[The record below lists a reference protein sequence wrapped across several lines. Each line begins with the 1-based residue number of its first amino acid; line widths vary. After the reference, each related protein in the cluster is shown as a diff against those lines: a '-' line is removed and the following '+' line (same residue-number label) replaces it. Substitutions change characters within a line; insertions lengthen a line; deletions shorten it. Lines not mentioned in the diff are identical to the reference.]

1 MIITHQQ
8 KLECDDF
15 GGEGSEA
22 YNALASA
29 LWRAAGG
36 KDSVYAY
43 LEKAP
48 KTSLV
53 VELCDAL
60 NEIGYKIVPK

>member
-1 MIITHQQ
+1 MDRKI

-29 LWRAAGG
+29 LWRAASGRHN
-36 KDSVYAY
+36 VYEY
-43 LEKAP
+43 LEKTP

-53 VELCDAL
+53 VEICQAL
-60 NEIGYKIVPK
+60 NEIGYKIVPS